1 MNMKNNGMDEI
12 HNYSD
17 RTIIIG
23 GKCYRLQQFV
33 DKTATDIHHI
43 ISRKEINHLNTNH
56 PKNKIRILRR
66 KHIAL
71 NQLFWD
77 KQNPKKQLEFMFD
90 IWKEVLS
97 PWVRQELYTIL
108 NLPDDMFYHI
118 DLLKNGKKSKKNK
131 TKKSWT

>member
-1 MNMKNNGMDEI
+1 MRNRPDRIVEKNWKLYKLNL
-12 HNYSD
+12 
-17 RTIIIG
+17 II
-23 GKCYRLQQFV
+23 
-33 DKTATDIHHI
+33 DKTATDLHHI

-56 PKNKIRILRR
+56 PKNKIRIFRR

-77 KQNPKKQLEFMFD
+77 NQNPKKQLEFMFD

-97 PWVRQELYTIL
+97 PWVRQELYTL
-108 NLPDDMFYHI
+108 FTLPDDMFYHI

-131 TKKSWT
+131 TKESWT